1 MDTLSQTMAELR
13 KEGYTEDFNVQ
24 TDCISCKNG
33 ELRVHPEDFSI
44 DKYFRFEGESN
55 PSDESV
61 LYAISSE
68 KHNVKGLL
76 VNALGIYA
84 DDTADQ
90 IAKALNIHRHD

>member
-1 MDTLSQTMAELR
+1 MDTLSQKMAELR

-24 TDCISCKNG
+24 TDCIACKNG
-33 ELRVHPEDFSI
+33 ELRVHPEDFTI

-68 KHNVKGLL
+68 KHNVKGVL

-84 DDTADQ
+84 DEMADQ
-90 IAKALNIHRHD
+90 LVKALNIDRHE